1 MRFASLT
8 RRHDDRGAMRKLGT
22 VAIVLLIALGLLV
35 AVAAC
40 GGGDEEA
47 TVSEGN
53 GGDKEEVAKVGDT
66 MSLEGTTY
74 KVTKVKTAPYVGSA
88 LMKAAGVFVIVN
100 LTLTNDRDEPATISQ
115 DFVIRLEAGNG
126 DEYTVLTEAT
136 MAVDDSL
143 KTLDEIQ
150 PGVSKKVVLVY
161 DVPVKAVKGS
171 VLLVKDFWSDSE
183 GRIKLGL

>member
-1 MRFASLT
+1 
-8 RRHDDRGAMRKLGT
+8 
-22 VAIVLLIALGLLV
+22 
-35 AVAAC
+35 
-40 GGGDEEA
+40 
-47 TVSEGN
+47 
-53 GGDKEEVAKVGDT
+53 
-66 MSLEGTTY
+66 
-74 KVTKVKTAPYVGSA
+74 
-88 LMKAAGVFVIVN
+88 MKAAGVFVIVN

-126 DEYTVLTEAT
+126 DQYMVLTEAT

-143 KTLDEIQ
+143 STLDEIQ

-183 GRIKLGL
+183 GRIELGL